1 MKFLSNLGC
10 MQGRLSPMVNNKI
23 QSFPNI
29 YWQDEFIY
37 AKNLGLK
44 FIEWTLDYKKIFSNP
59 IFIKKKI
66 KLIKNISK
74 KYFVEIIFFK
84 GDFFF

>member
-59 IFIKKKI
+59 IFMFLLFS
-66 KLIKNISK
+66 LI
-74 KYFVEIIFFK
+74 V
-84 GDFFF
+84 